1 MDLSKD
7 DDDQFITVVA
17 QGHKKKTKN
26 PPEKILEDQGN
37 TGAPGHQPTSTTARP
52 IWDPLT
58 ELAAKRPV

>member
-1 MDLSKD
+1 MDLSED

-52 IWDPLT
+52 I
-58 ELAAKRPV
+58 